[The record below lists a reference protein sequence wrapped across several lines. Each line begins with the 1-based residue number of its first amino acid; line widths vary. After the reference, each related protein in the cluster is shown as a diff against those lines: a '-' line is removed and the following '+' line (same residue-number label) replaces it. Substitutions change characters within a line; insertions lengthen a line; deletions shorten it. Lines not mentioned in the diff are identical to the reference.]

1 MTLRYDAAHACP
13 NFLRGLPVQTLPG
26 YMQSV
31 NTTVYIGV
39 KRSACISRADGQE
52 QKFLREG
59 KLYYDATN
67 KREREFEFEEVG
79 STKAAYDKLRLYNA
93 VS

>member
-1 MTLRYDAAHACP
+1 MD
-13 NFLRGLPVQTLPG
+13 
-26 YMQSV
+26 
-31 NTTVYIGV
+31 
-39 KRSACISRADGQE
+39 KE

-93 VS
+93 VSERRASGLPPAAPPPSSPPTPLVVLAPNLSRFKKNCNLI